1 MPPLAALAAEQ
12 PIPQSL
18 KAFELISALAP
29 ARLKG
34 DALTLRNDSANF
46 CQGNHGTANG
56 DVQADG
62 HRATARRG
70 SLKGELAPGE
80 SKETLRYKLFFFWLL
95 TSAFQK
101 PSSIQTLL
109 SVVSA

>member
-1 MPPLAALAAEQ
+1 MG
-12 PIPQSL
+12 S
-18 KAFELISALAP
+18 
-29 ARLKG
+29 G
-34 DALTLRNDSANF
+34 
-46 CQGNHGTANG
+46 
-56 DVQADG
+56 
-62 HRATARRG
+62 RATGSADKNLEEPQGLGGKPCATLARREWWG
-70 SLKGELAPGE
+70 CSAAFGGLEGQLAPGE